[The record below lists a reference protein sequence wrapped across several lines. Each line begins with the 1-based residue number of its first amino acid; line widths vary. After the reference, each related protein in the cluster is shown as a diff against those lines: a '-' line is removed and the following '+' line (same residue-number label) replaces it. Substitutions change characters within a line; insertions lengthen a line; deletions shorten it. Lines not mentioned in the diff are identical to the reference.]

1 MSNALLDKSLDKS
14 FNSSFGT
21 SGSDEVI
28 INNDGG
34 DSLSDSSDDTSY
46 STWKGPPPPD
56 KRIHRYLDEMRV
68 SVICICLMIG
78 EQGRLHVFKKL
89 IFSKCDKCYP
99 LYSCKTSEVHPKNL
113 VYCSLYKFA
122 TLLYINV
129 LNIHTVGYNRA
140 SERMRW
146 CGSAQFAYFRVLRI
160 LGTFY
165 RRKLENCYM

>member
-1 MSNALLDKSLDKS
+1 MLDKSLDKS

-68 SVICICLMIG
+68 SVICICPIHH
-78 EQGRLHVFKKL
+78 ESRKTA
-89 IFSKCDKCYP
+89 FS
-99 LYSCKTSEVHPKNL
+99 LKNNLQEMGYL
-113 VYCSLYKFA
+113 VVSS
-122 TLLYINV
+122 I
-129 LNIHTVGYNRA
+129 
-140 SERMRW
+140 
-146 CGSAQFAYFRVLRI
+146 
-160 LGTFY
+160 
-165 RRKLENCYM
+165 

>member
-1 MSNALLDKSLDKS
+1 MSNTMLDKSLDKS

-68 SVICICLMIG
+68 SVICVCLMHG
-78 EQGRLHVFKKL
+78 EQERLHF
-89 IFSKCDKCYP
+89 
-99 LYSCKTSEVHPKNL
+99 
-113 VYCSLYKFA
+113 
-122 TLLYINV
+122 
-129 LNIHTVGYNRA
+129 
-140 SERMRW
+140 
-146 CGSAQFAYFRVLRI
+146 LR
-160 LGTFY
+160 
-165 RRKLENCYM
+165 K

>member
-1 MSNALLDKSLDKS
+1 MLDKSLDKS

-68 SVICICLMIG
+68 SVICICPMHG
-78 EQGRLHVFKKL
+78 EQEGLHF
-89 IFSKCDKCYP
+89 
-99 LYSCKTSEVHPKNL
+99 
-113 VYCSLYKFA
+113 
-122 TLLYINV
+122 
-129 LNIHTVGYNRA
+129 
-140 SERMRW
+140 
-146 CGSAQFAYFRVLRI
+146 LR
-160 LGTFY
+160 
-165 RRKLENCYM
+165 K